1 MSEHTSQFTNG
12 RPPAIRIERVAWK
25 DLRAVAAIQ
34 KVSFR
39 PGLAYGISALTLLRI
54 MPGVGFLVARANDL
68 PVAGCV
74 IADRSHGDLR
84 IMNLAVHPDARRRG
98 IGTALLQ
105 AIEAEMPGGNVML
118 MAEQWNTDAQR
129 LYERD
134 GYSRKGLAKDYYG
147 HGRHGVRM
155 TKQRMASN
163 ENRIVV

>member
-1 MSEHTSQFTNG
+1 MSEHTSQSTNG
-12 RPPAIRIERVAWK
+12 LPPAIRIERVTWK

-34 KVSFR
+34 KASFR
-39 PGLAYGISALTLLRI
+39 PGLAYGITALALLRL
-54 MPGVGFLVARANDL
+54 MPGVGFLVARTNDR
-68 PVAGCV
+68 PVAGSV

-105 AIEAEMPGGNVML
+105 AIEAAMPGGNVML
-118 MAEQWNTDAQR
+118 MAEEWNTDAQR

-134 GYSRKGLAKDYYG
+134 GYIRKGLSKDYYG
-147 HGRHGVRM
+147 RGRHGVRM

-163 ENRIVV
+163 DNRIVV